1 MQKRFV
7 TYIIATLCSFVTVA
21 QGRLDSIAFRAM
33 QVGQVMQQERVFLH
47 FDNTAYYL
55 GETMWFKAYVSFGAD
70 NRPSTLSKVLYVE
83 LVAPEGYV
91 VETKKYKINDDG
103 SCYGELELN
112 PLLLSGYYEVRA
124 YTRYMLNWDKSAIFS
139 RVFAV
144 FDKVNADNWDFK
156 NMLDR
161 SRGFSSNGK
170 WISAELPEASLTFF
184 PEGGNLVAGLES
196 RVAYELRGENGLFGE
211 EKIRIF
217 ENDIPLLEST
227 PEHMGKGAFTFTP
240 KKGSKYHAEV
250 TMKNSKGNEKTHRF
264 GLPQAEDNGVTMRVT
279 ENGGNITVD
288 IRSSLPHIQEL
299 GFVVLHRGTMGY
311 YRKFST
317 ADGNNNFTFAKDS
330 LREGVNRAVIFADS
344 KTPLAERHFFVA
356 HDSLQRTDTRTVKLN
371 VTANGNRPDNV
382 TLSAHEKVTIKVS
395 RDDGKPITD
404 ASNLSL
410 AVGDATGR
418 QATSYSHNLYTYM
431 LLGSELKGYI
441 PDAAQYFDPQN
452 SARKEHLDLVMLTH
466 GWTSYDWSKLT
477 RTRIG
482 NFQPIER
489 GITIKGRFFL
499 KTLNQKFGELGK
511 VNIIPQKDV
520 LTRMDISPN
529 GKDVTTTT
537 FRTDSTGSF
546 VIETDDFYGTR
557 VASFKPQTAMRQHGG
572 IAYQFAL
579 DRYYSPAFR
588 LYDYWENHL
597 GKPMSKSQSDSLVKL
612 NPFEFMLSSLEV
624 VAKKKHEFNAR
635 PPHSE
640 MRFNYLDEWEY
651 AQDVTYLNML
661 NTHEDEIYNSIRN
674 EGYSILTLLDEMKNS
689 EGMSFSEKYN
699 ILKENNLID
708 KELHMVSSNDE
719 DKIKLESII
728 NTLHEAYSVHND
740 RNEDVASMIRFSERN
755 NNERYIGNIRYGN
768 EGVTIPVNH
777 DYDHILT
784 ANDVVLSAMRRHNY
798 NWAYWVQLMV
808 VLGEYDHNMTPEP
821 DMEYLRGLAS
831 ADKMTNFKEI
841 VIRSDE
847 KTRLQ
852 FENRSTHWS
861 PLTRMLDNKIPIQK
875 FYRGF
880 LSQSYLYS
888 SHGVDGCPDA
898 STFMNRL
905 HNVQAGGINYPINP
919 NYVACLIPYTDEER
933 AQGVVPEF
941 AAPGSTMRYTSVQGY
956 SESKQFY
963 SPDYSS
969 MTPQENDYRRTLCWV
984 PEVRIADG
992 IAIAEF
998 YNTGNCRNITVDVA
1012 GRDNDIMFSNDNI
1025 TCTRFAERER
1035 VQKVEQKVTK
1045 PQETPLD
1052 SATLAACEFQQEKAL
1067 VYYNQKRYKDAL
1079 TMFIELAQYRYAPAM
1094 YYIGLC
1100 YLNGTGLTRNDS
1112 QAFNFMSE
1120 AAARG
1125 HVGAQYD
1132 LAVMHDK
1139 GIGTETDSKLAHE
1152 YFVSAAEHEEPRALI
1167 EMYRRYMTGNMVAQD
1182 MGVAE
1187 ALLQKA
1193 ANMQHPQAML
1203 EYGKLLADDGRDGI
1217 GYIKAAADMGL
1228 DEALIY
1234 MYEHEVKAE
1243 NHKQAYKYAKELHQ
1257 KKNHEGTRR
1266 MADCYYSG
1274 KGVSRDKRLAK
1285 DLYRDAA
1292 NAGNEEAK
1300 EILKKL

>member
-1 MQKRFV
+1 MKK
-7 TYIIATLCSFVTVA
+7 TTISLALLMCTLFAAA
-21 QGRLDSIAFRAM
+21 QERLDSIAFRAM
-33 QVGQVMQQERVFLH
+33 QVGQVMQQERVYLH

-55 GETMWFKAYVSFGAD
+55 GETMWFKAYVSFGTG

-91 VETKKYKINDDG
+91 VETKKYKISDDG
-103 SCYGELELN
+103 SCYGEFELN

-161 SRGFSSNGK
+161 RRGFSSNGK
-170 WISAELPEASLTFF
+170 WISAGLPEASLTFF

-211 EKIRIF
+211 EKITVY
-217 ENDIPLLEST
+217 ENGLPLLET
-227 PEHMGKGAFTFTP
+227 RPVHMGKGSFAFTP
-240 KKGSKYHAEV
+240 KEGSRYHAEV
-250 TMKNSKGNEKTHRF
+250 TVANGDGKSKRHKFKLPEVEEKGIVMCVKEKGDSITVGIESSF
-264 GLPQAEDNGVTMRVT
+264 PQA
-279 ENGGNITVD
+279 
-288 IRSSLPHIQEL
+288 QEL

-317 ADGNNNFTFAKDS
+317 AAGNNSLTFAKDS
-330 LREGVNRAVIFADS
+330 LREGVNRAVVFTDS
-344 KTPLAERHFFVA
+344 VTPLAERHFFIT
-356 HDSLQRTDTRTVKLN
+356 HGSLQGSDTRTVRLN
-371 VTANGNRPDNV
+371 VTANGNQPDNA
-382 TLSAHEKVTIKVS
+382 TLSPHEKVTIKIT
-395 RDDGKPITD
+395 RDDGRPITD
-404 ASNLSL
+404 ESDLSL
-410 AVGDATGR
+410 TVSDATGR
-418 QATSYSHNLYTYM
+418 LTTSYSHNMYTYL

-452 SARKEHLDLVMLTH
+452 PARKEQLDLVMLTH
-466 GWTSYDWSKLT
+466 GWTSYDWSRLT

-499 KTLNQKFGELGK
+499 KTKNRDFGKLGK
-511 VNIIPQKDV
+511 ANIIPQKDV

-529 GKDVTTTT
+529 GKDVQTTT

-546 VIETDDFYGTR
+546 VVETDDFYGTR
-557 VASFKPQTAMRQHGG
+557 VASFKPQTAMRQRGS

-579 DRYYSPAFR
+579 DRYYSPGFR

-597 GKPMSKSQSDSLVKL
+597 GMPMSKSQSDSLVKL

-624 VAKKKHEFNAR
+624 TAKKKHELNSR

-651 AQDVTYLNML
+651 AQDVTYLSML
-661 NTHEDEIYNSIRN
+661 STHEDEIYGNIKDRN
-674 EGYSILTLLDEMKNS
+674 YSVSVLLTEMKES
-689 EGMSFSEKYN
+689 EGMGFHEKYSL
-699 ILKENNLID
+699 LKENGLID
-708 KELHMVSSNDE
+708 KDVHLTASDEKDVTRLEEIISALHDTYLV
-719 DKIKLESII
+719 
-728 NTLHEAYSVHND
+728 YND
-740 RNEDVASMIRFSERN
+740 RNEDVISVTRFSERKD
-755 NNERYIGNIRYGN
+755 NERYIGNIRCGE

-798 NWAYWVQLMV
+798 SWAYWVQLMV
-808 VLGEYDHNMTPEP
+808 VLGEYDHSRTPEP

-852 FENRSTHWS
+852 FENRSTHWM

-880 LSQSYLYS
+880 LSQSYLFA
-888 SHGVDGCPDA
+888 GNGADGCPDA
-898 STFMNRL
+898 STFWERL
-905 HNVQAGGINYPINP
+905 NNFQGGGINYPINP

-933 AQGVVPEF
+933 AQGGVPEF

-969 MTPQENDYRRTLCWV
+969 MAPQEKDYRRTLCWV
-984 PEVRIADG
+984 PEVKIAG
-992 IAIAEF
+992 GEATAEF
-998 YNTGNCRNITVDVA
+998 YNSSGCWNISVEVS
-1012 GRDNDIMFSNDNI
+1012 GRDYDILFSNDDV
-1025 TCTRFAERER
+1025 TRTRFIERAR
-1035 VQKVEQKVTK
+1035 PQKVERNSAR
-1045 PQETPLD
+1045 PEETPMD
-1052 SATLAACEFQQEKAL
+1052 SATLAACRYQHEKAL
-1067 VYYNQKRYKDAL
+1067 IYYGQKRYKDAL
-1079 TMFIELAQYRYAPAM
+1079 TMFVELAQYRYAPAI

-1100 YLNGTGLTRNDS
+1100 YLDGTGLSKDS
-1112 QAFNFMSE
+1112 AQAFRFMSE

-1125 HVGAQYD
+1125 CAEAQYS
-1132 LAVMHDK
+1132 LAEMYEK
-1139 GIGTETDSKLAHE
+1139 GIGTEQDSTLAHKH
-1152 YFVSAAEHEEPRALI
+1152 FAIAATQEEPRALI
-1167 EMYRRYMTGNMVAQD
+1167 EMYRRHMEGKMVQQD
-1182 MGVAE
+1182 SSLAE

-1193 ANMQHPQAML
+1193 AASQHPQAML
-1203 EYGKLLADDGRDGI
+1203 EYGRLLIDDGRDGI
-1217 GYIKAAADMGL
+1217 RYIKAAASSGL
-1228 DEALIY
+1228 DDALLY
-1234 MYEHEVKAE
+1234 MYEHDKDSGNFKE
-1243 NHKQAYKYAKELHQ
+1243 AYQHAKELHL
-1257 KKNHEGTRR
+1257 KGSHEGTRR

-1285 DLYRDAA
+1285 DLYREAA
-1292 NAGNEEAK
+1292 NAGNKEAK
-1300 EILKKL
+1300 EILEKL

>member
-1 MQKRFV
+1 MKKA
-7 TYIIATLCSFVTVA
+7 ILSFILLALVIRGTA
-21 QGRLDSIAFRAM
+21 QGRIDSLAFRAM

-55 GETMWFKAYVSFGAD
+55 GETMWFKAYVSFGSD

-91 VETKKYKINDDG
+91 VETKKYKIGEDG
-103 SCYGELELN
+103 SCYGEFELN

-161 SRGFSSNGK
+161 RRGFKSDGK

-211 EKIRIF
+211 GKITIF
-217 ENDIPLLEST
+217 EDNTPLLEST
-227 PEHMGKGAFTFTP
+227 PEHMGKGSFTFTP
-240 KKGSKYHAEV
+240 RKGSKYHAEV

-264 GLPQAEDNGVTMRVT
+264 KLPKAEDNGVTMRVT
-279 ENGGNITVD
+279 ENGSNVTVD
-288 IRSSLPHIQEL
+288 IRSNLPHIQEL

-311 YRKFST
+311 YRKFGT
-317 ADGNNNFTFAKDS
+317 AAGSNSFTFAKDS
-330 LREGVNRAVIFADS
+330 LREGVNRAIIFTGS
-344 KTPLAERHFFVA
+344 ETPLAERHFFVT

-371 VTANGNRPDNV
+371 VTANGNQPDNA
-382 TLSAHEKVTIKVS
+382 TLSPHEKVTIKVS
-395 RDDGKPITD
+395 RDDGKPITGMSD
-404 ASNLSL
+404 LSL
-410 AVGDATGR
+410 TVSDATGR
-418 QATSYSHNLYTYM
+418 QTTSYSHNLYTYM

-452 SARKEHLDLVMLTH
+452 TARKEHLDLIMLTH
-466 GWTSYDWSKLT
+466 GWTSYDWSMLT
-477 RTRIG
+477 RTHIDD
-482 NFQPIER
+482 FQPIER

-499 KTLNQKFGELGK
+499 KAVNKKFGELGK

-529 GKDVTTTT
+529 GKEVTTTT

-557 VASFKPQTAMRQHGG
+557 VASFKPQTAMRQHGS
-572 IAYQFAL
+572 IAYRFAL

-651 AQDVTYLNML
+651 AQDVTYLNMF
-661 NTHEDEIYNSIRN
+661 NTYEDEIYNNVKS
-674 EGYSILTLLDEMKNS
+674 EGHSILTLLDEMKNS
-689 EGMSFSEKYN
+689 ESMSFNEKYN

-708 KELHMVSSNDE
+708 KELYLVSANNE
-719 DKIKLESII
+719 DNIKLDNII

-740 RNEDVASMIRFSERN
+740 RNEDVTSMIRHSGN
-755 NNERYIGNIRYGN
+755 NSNNRYIGNIRYSD
-768 EGVTIPVNH
+768 EGIIIPVNH

-808 VLGEYDHNMTPEP
+808 VLGEYDHNKTPEP
-821 DMEYLRGLAS
+821 DMEYLRGLPD

-852 FENRSTHWS
+852 FENRGTHWT
-861 PLTRMLDNKIPIQK
+861 PLTRMLENKIPIQK

-880 LSQSYLYS
+880 LSQSYLYGGN
-888 SHGVDGCPDA
+888 GVDGCPDA
-898 STFMNRL
+898 TAFWENL
-905 HNVQAGGINYPINP
+905 CNVQGGGINYPINP
-919 NYVACLIPYTDEER
+919 NYVACLIPYTQEER
-933 AQGVVPEF
+933 TQGVVPEF

-963 SPDYSS
+963 SPDYSN
-969 MTPQENDYRRTLCWV
+969 MTPQEKDYRRTLCWV
-984 PEVRIADG
+984 PEVRIAEG

-998 YNTGNCRNITVDVA
+998 YNSSNCSNITVDVT

-1035 VQKVEQKVTK
+1035 AQRVEPKVTK
-1045 PQETPLD
+1045 PEEAPLD
-1052 SATLAACEFQQEKAL
+1052 SATLASCEFHHEKAL
-1067 VYYNQKRYKDAL
+1067 IYYNQKRYKEAL
-1079 TMFIELAQYRYAPAM
+1079 TMFIELAQYRYAPAI
-1094 YYIGLC
+1094 YHIGLC

-1112 QAFNFMSE
+1112 QAFKFMSE
-1120 AAARG
+1120 AAEGG
-1125 HVGAQYD
+1125 HAGAQYD
-1132 LAVMHDK
+1132 LAVMYDN
-1139 GIGTETDSKLAHE
+1139 GTGTEIDSKLAHE
-1152 YFVSAAEHEEPRALI
+1152 NFISAAEQEEPRALL
-1167 EMYRRYMTGNMVAQD
+1167 EMYRRYMTGKMVEQD
-1182 MGVAE
+1182 KCAAE
-1187 ALLQKA
+1187 EFLFRA
-1193 ANMQHPQAML
+1193 AEKKHPQAMF
-1203 EYGKLLADDGRDGI
+1203 EYGKLLTDDGRDGI
-1217 GYIKAAADMGL
+1217 GYIKAAVESKL

-1234 MYEHEVKAE
+1234 MYEHEAKAG
-1243 NHKQAYKYAKELHQ
+1243 NYRQAYMYAKELHL

-1274 KGVSRDKRLAK
+1274 KGVDRDKSLAK